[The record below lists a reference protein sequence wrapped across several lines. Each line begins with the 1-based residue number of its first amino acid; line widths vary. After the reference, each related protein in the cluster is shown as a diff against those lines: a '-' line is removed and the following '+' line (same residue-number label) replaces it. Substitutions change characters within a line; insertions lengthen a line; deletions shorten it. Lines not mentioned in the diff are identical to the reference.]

1 GSLFAPLAARSSMGG
16 TTPGIPRPSALA
28 GPLSLPQAS
37 LLPVPPDSRI
47 LPFFFFLLCA
57 PALAGCNFCM
67 TLAPV
72 EGTNATH
79 LSPLCSTTALAQRRL
94 LPAAVYGKS
103 SNA

>member
-1 GSLFAPLAARSSMGG
+1 PLAARSSMGG

-37 LLPVPPDSRI
+37 LLPVPPDSRTS
-47 LPFFFFLLCA
+47 FFFCSFLLCA
-57 PALAGCNFCM
+57 PAFAGCNFCM

-94 LPAAVYGKS
+94 LPAAVYSKS